1 MNSRSSSLQL
11 PNAGVANMPPPFLC
25 VVGDQTHSRQTLC
38 PLSPSP
44 GRPFEHSTWTGYVT
58 SLQIQGHFFFCCHVL
73 SSVKKLF
80 PETEGSLSQK
90 PHHEESQLAAACLP
104 CPPNSFNKW
113 LLGACPLPGTGSHT
127 RAPKLHKSPSIVVH
141 SLRKRTEVSL
151 VQLEKGKQDAP

>member
-1 MNSRSSSLQL
+1 MNFRSSSLQL

-38 PLSPSP
+38 LLSPSP
-44 GRPFEHSTWTGYVT
+44 GRPFEHNTWTGYVT

-104 CPPNSFNKW
+104 CPRIPSTNGYWVPTPYQAPGRTPEPQSCTSP
-113 LLGACPLPGTGSHT
+113 CPLWFTVLGRGQRCHWYN
-127 RAPKLHKSPSIVVH
+127 
-141 SLRKRTEVSL
+141 
-151 VQLEKGKQDAP
+151 